1 MVANT
6 IALLRAYLLSD
17 VEDDAG
23 DEGDGGQEGHGGQQ
37 GHGDN
42 PPLERY
48 AAAVDALRQDGST
61 RVKLKIVSGHAALED
76 LLRSTSEHPHWRSCP
91 THRHHGRLY
100 F

>member
-1 MVANT
+1 MVTIT

-17 VEDDAG
+17 VENDGG

-48 AAAVDALRQDGST
+48 AAAVDALRQDGSGSHT
-61 RVKLKIVSGHAALED
+61 LWHMDSNIW
-76 LLRSTSEHPHWRSCP
+76 LLYQSIS
-91 THRHHGRLY
+91 LL
-100 F
+100 